1 MTIDKLRAAV
11 GWTYREREDVV
22 ERRHLRAFRHAIGE
36 DPDDETVPP
45 TFTACF
51 LDEPPPMPE
60 AEAYGLG
67 WLNGGDRFE
76 YHAPLRL
83 GDVIRSRLRFQ
94 DVIEKDGKS
103 GKMAILTFVTEFR
116 RPDGE
121 LVVRHVGTRIR
132 R

>member
-1 MTIDKLRAAV
+1 MSIDRLRESI
-11 GWTYREREDVV
+11 GWTHREREDIV
-22 ERRHLRAFRHAIGE
+22 ERRHLRAFLHAIGE
-36 DPDDETVPP
+36 PEEGAVPL

-51 LDEPPPMPE
+51 LDEPPPLP
-60 AEAYGLG
+60 AAQDYGKG

-83 GDVIRSRLRFQ
+83 GDVVRSRLRLD
-94 DVIEKDGKS
+94 DVVEKG
-103 GKMAILTFVTEFR
+103 GRTGTMAILTFVTEFR